1 MRSAYLNITS
11 IQQNLYTCETF
22 GIYMPIESYSDA
34 TEKRKIV
41 IDYCA
46 RYAVVPRKSDNPEL
60 PPPWEGVSSGKI
72 RTGIRDE
79 FGRDV
84 SEGMGTLTWEA
95 LGARGEENR
104 GTTQVSGHDIEG
116 PLEFLKERREALFD
130 AGLDQLAEW
139 EQ

>member
-1 MRSAYLNITS
+1 
-11 IQQNLYTCETF
+11 
-22 GIYMPIESYSDA
+22 MPIESYSDA
-34 TEKRKIV
+34 TEKRKLV

-46 RYAVVPRKSDNPEL
+46 RYAVVPRKSDDSDL
-60 PPPWEGVSSGKI
+60 PSPWKGVSSREI
-72 RTGIRDE
+72 QAGIRDK
-79 FGRDV
+79 FGREI

-104 GTTQVSGHDIEG
+104 GTTQVSGHDIED
-116 PLEFLKERREALFD
+116 PLAFLKERRETLLD